1 MGVGIEVYARIRPS
15 RTVTSAQN
23 YTINDDPPSTV
34 DFIVPK
40 DVAAGV
46 VNNQKERYQFGF
58 HHIFDQKTTQQEVFD
73 RLGRKIAVSVLDGF
87 NGTIFAYGQTGSGK
101 TFTITG
107 GQYSYEDRGIIPRTL
122 AFVFEETARRV
133 RCALLCFVPFPCLTD
148 CGVGV
153 GGSCVFRACELPRDL
168 QQ

>member
-1 MGVGIEVYARIRPS
+1 MSSDPAAPVGVGIEVYARIRPS
-15 RTVTSAQN
+15 KNVTSAQN
-23 YTINDDPPSTV
+23 YAVNEDGAPTV
-34 DFIVPK
+34 DFVVPK
-40 DVAAGV
+40 DLAAGV

-73 RLGRKIAVSVLDGF
+73 RLGRKIAVSVMDGF

-133 RCALLCFVPFPCLTD
+133 RASTPSQPLSCL
-148 CGVGV
+148 
-153 GGSCVFRACELPRDL
+153 
-168 QQ
+168 